1 MSLREL
7 IPWRTRSVFG
17 TDLDAPLTS
26 LRQEMDRL
34 FEDFATWNGPSRLG
48 EAATF
53 LPPVN
58 VSENPETLRVTAEI
72 PGIEPKDV
80 TVRLENG
87 ALVISG
93 RKESEKEEK
102 GRDWYRRE
110 RSSGEF
116 RRAIP
121 LPSEID
127 PNKVTATFSKGVLS
141 VEIPKTREA
150 TAKSRVIEVKSS

>member
-1 MSLREL
+1 MSLRDL
-7 IPWRTRSVFG
+7 IPGRTRSGYG
-17 TDLDAPLTS
+17 TDLELPLVG
-26 LRQEMDRL
+26 LRQELDRL
-34 FEDFATWNGPSRLG
+34 FEDFAAWNGPSRLA
-48 EAATF
+48 ETATF

-58 VSENPETLRVTAEI
+58 VSENPETLRVTAEL
-72 PGIEPKDV
+72 PGIDAKDV

-93 RKESEKEEK
+93 KKESEKEEK

-110 RSSGEF
+110 RSHGEF
-116 RRAIP
+116 RRAIQ

-127 PNKVTATFSKGVLS
+127 PNKVLATFSKGVLS

>member
-7 IPWRTRSVFG
+7 IPWRTRSGFG
-17 TDLDAPLTS
+17 ADADFPLTN

-34 FEDFATWNGPSRLG
+34 FEDFATWNGPSRLA
-48 EAATF
+48 ESATF

-58 VSENPETLRVTAEI
+58 VSENPETLRVTAEL
-72 PGIEPKDV
+72 PGIDAKDV

-87 ALVISG
+87 SLVISG
-93 RKESEKEEK
+93 KKESEKEEK

-110 RSSGEF
+110 RSCGEF

-121 LPSEID
+121 LPVEID
-127 PNKVTATFSKGVLS
+127 PNKVLATFSKGVLS

-150 TAKSRVIEVKSS
+150 ASKSRVIEVKSS